1 MYTVILPLLIKEPF
15 VNFPVVGRG
24 MVEMGS
30 GRDLGWRVKTGKIL
44 TRLIQTRKDKNNLRR
59 TLPSLFSLDI
69 SQDTSHLWPWLDHL
83 LQYTF
88 RSLQIK
94 QIPGYSFLD
103 ERLASHTD
111 QILAVYRWRLSEGSY
126 NMAFASRGPVGSF
139 PALSLFLRNDLAG
152 GGYAGDCPRVEV
164 RGQLCGTGLFFHLC
178 VGSRI
183 KLTPRLVGRGL

>member
-15 VNFPVVGRG
+15 LNFPVVGRG
-24 MVEMGS
+24 MVGMGS

-59 TLPSLFSLDI
+59 TLPSLFSLAI

-94 QIPGYSFLD
+94 QIRRYSFL
-103 ERLASHTD
+103 
-111 QILAVYRWRLSEGSY
+111 
-126 NMAFASRGPVGSF
+126 
-139 PALSLFLRNDLAG
+139 
-152 GGYAGDCPRVEV
+152 VE
-164 RGQLCGTGLFFHLC
+164 
-178 VGSRI
+178 
-183 KLTPRLVGRGL
+183 